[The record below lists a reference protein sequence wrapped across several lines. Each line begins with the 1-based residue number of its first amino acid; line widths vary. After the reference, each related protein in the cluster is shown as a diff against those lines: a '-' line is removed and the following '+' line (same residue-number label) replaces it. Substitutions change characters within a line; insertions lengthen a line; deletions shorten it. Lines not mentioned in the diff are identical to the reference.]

1 MGFNCINL
9 IECGDVIMLETERLV
24 LRLLDEQDE
33 DDIIKWRNNKNAINN
48 FFGFKGLTITEHRLW
63 YDKYSKDDTRIEFI
77 IGKKEDSK
85 KIGTIGLS
93 SIDYKNQKA
102 EYGILIG
109 EAQEYG
115 KGFAREASIA
125 VIGYAFSE
133 LNLRKIKLSSF
144 LDNLSA
150 LNLYNR
156 LGFKEEGILRQEIF
170 KNGFFK
176 DVLLMALLKEDWI
189 KDG

>member
-1 MGFNCINL
+1 
-9 IECGDVIMLETERLV
+9 MLETERLV

-33 DDIIKWRNNKNAINN
+33 DDIFKWRNSKNAINN
-48 FFGFKGLTITEHRLW
+48 FFSFKGLTITEHRLW
-63 YDKYSKDDTRIEFI
+63 YDKYSQDDTRIEFI
-77 IGKKEDSK
+77 ISKKEDSK

-109 EAQEYG
+109 EAQECG

-125 VIGYAFSE
+125 VINYAFSE
-133 LNLRKIKLSSF
+133 LNLRKIKLSGFS
-144 LDNLSA
+144 DNLSA
-150 LNLYNR
+150 INLYNR
-156 LGFKEEGILRQEIF
+156 LGFKEEGILRREIY
-170 KNGFFK
+170 KNGIFK
-176 DVLLMALLKEDWI
+176 DVFLMALLKEEWI